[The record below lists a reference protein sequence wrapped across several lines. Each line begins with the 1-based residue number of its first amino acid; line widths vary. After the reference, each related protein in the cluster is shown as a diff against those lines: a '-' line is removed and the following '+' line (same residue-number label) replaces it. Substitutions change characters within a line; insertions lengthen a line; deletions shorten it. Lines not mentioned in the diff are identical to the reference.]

1 MRTIV
6 LMGFMGTGKSEVGR
20 RLARRLGCAFIDTD
34 RLIEERAGKSVSA
47 IFAEDGEV
55 QFRAMEAEV
64 VAEAAG
70 RAGSVIAVGGGAVVD
85 PTNAA
90 RLREAGVMVHLTADP
105 ETILARVGA
114 AGSRPLLAGRDPRA
128 AVNRLLDERRAA
140 YEAAADVTVDTS
152 TRTVDEV
159 VDEIRRTVAGVEP
172 GGRWK

>member
-1 MRTIV
+1 
-6 LMGFMGTGKSEVGR
+6 
-20 RLARRLGCAFIDTD
+20 
-34 RLIEERAGKSVSA
+34 
-47 IFAEDGEV
+47 
-55 QFRAMEAEV
+55 

-114 AGSRPLLAGRDPRA
+114 AANRPLLAGRDPRT
-128 AVNRLLDERRAA
+128 AVSRLLDERRDA

-159 VDEIRRTVAGVEP
+159 VDEIRRTVAGLEP